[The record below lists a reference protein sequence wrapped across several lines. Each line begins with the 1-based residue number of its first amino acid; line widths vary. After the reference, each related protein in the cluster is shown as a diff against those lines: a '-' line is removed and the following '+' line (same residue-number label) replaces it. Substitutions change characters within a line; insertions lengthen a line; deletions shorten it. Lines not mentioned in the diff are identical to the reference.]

1 MNPAQPPLAGQ
12 QSAEQPPAEEQSAE
26 RPAAQLSDLD
36 RLRHSAAHV
45 MADAVKRLF
54 PAAKVT
60 IGPPIEQGFYYD
72 FDVPEPFTDADLA
85 RIEQEMGTIIAADHP
100 FELREVARDEAHRLF
115 ASLGEDYKLELLD
128 AIPAG
133 QPVTVCQHGA
143 FVDLCRG
150 GHVASTGLL
159 KAVKL
164 TGVAG
169 AYWRGDEH
177 NKMLQRIYGTA
188 FFEPAE
194 LERHLALLEEAK
206 RRDHR
211 RLGRELDLFSI
222 NETIGPGLVLWH
234 PRGALVRHQLE
245 TFWRQEHLAAGYQ
258 LVYTPH
264 LARET
269 LWRQSG
275 HLDFYSENMYAGMDI
290 DGQQYLVKPM
300 NCPFHVMIYKH
311 ALRSYRELPL
321 RWAEL
326 GTVYRYERTGV
337 LHGLF
342 RVRGFTQDDAHLYV
356 RRDQLAQEIDRVI
369 DFCLRM
375 LRAFGFQEFELYLST
390 RPAHFVGTAEEWDEA
405 EGILR
410 RSLEASGVP
419 FQVDRGGGVF
429 YGPKIDLKI
438 KDSLG
443 RRWQCSTVQVDF
455 QLPERFDMT
464 YVGEDGGRQHRPI
477 MIHRALLGS
486 IERFFGILVEHY
498 GGAFPVW
505 MAPVQATVLN
515 VNGAQAAYAAEV
527 RDALRAAGL
536 RAEADLRNEK
546 LGAKI
551 RDAQLQKVPYMLVVG
566 DREASAGLV
575 APRPRQGQALP
586 AQPLA
591 EFVDKLRLE
600 GQIPRA

>member
-1 MNPAQPPLAGQ
+1 
-12 QSAEQPPAEEQSAE
+12 
-26 RPAAQLSDLD
+26 
-36 RLRHSAAHV
+36 

-54 PAAKVT
+54 PAAKIT

-72 FDVPEPFTDADLA
+72 FDVPEPFADADLA
-85 RIEQEMGTIIAADHP
+85 RIEQEMASIIAADHP
-100 FELREVARDEAHRLF
+100 FELRELARDEARILF

-133 QPVTVCQHGA
+133 EPVTVCQHGA

-169 AYWRGDEH
+169 AYWRGDER

-188 FFEPAE
+188 FFERAE
-194 LERHLALLEEAK
+194 LEQHLAMLEEAK

-211 RLGRELDLFSI
+211 RLGRDLDLFSI
-222 NETIGPGLVLWH
+222 NELTGPGLVLWH

-264 LARET
+264 LAREA

-275 HLDFYSENMYAGMDI
+275 HLDFYAENMYAGMDI
-290 DGQQYLVKPM
+290 DGQQYLAKPM
-300 NCPFHVMIYKH
+300 NCPFHAMIYKH

-356 RRDQLAQEIDRVI
+356 RRDQLAGEIDRVI

-375 LRAFGFQEFELYLST
+375 LRALGFQEFELYLST
-390 RPAHFVGTAEEWDEA
+390 RPEHFVGTAEQWDEA
-405 EGILR
+405 EAILR

-419 FQVDRGGGVF
+419 FQVDSGGGVF

-498 GGAFPVW
+498 AGAFPVW
-505 MAPVQATVLN
+505 LAPVQATVLN
-515 VNGAQAAYAAEV
+515 VTDAQAAYATQV
-527 RDALRAAGL
+527 RDTLRAAGL

-551 RDAQLQKVPYMLVVG
+551 REAQLQKVPYMLVVG
-566 DREASAGLV
+566 DREASAGTV
-575 APRPRQGQALP
+575 APRPRQGAALP